1 VNKTTRQTK
10 GEGEKR
16 LEDERSWGH
25 HVCENKLG
33 LDDRSLGHVNL
44 MAGFMTWVPKQN
56 KISHVRTVC
65 LLSPGCFIGVS
76 QAFS

>member
-1 VNKTTRQTK
+1 MK
-10 GEGEKR
+10 GV
-16 LEDERSWGH
+16 GH

-65 LLSPGCFIGVS
+65 LLSPGCFIGAS
-76 QAFS
+76 QAFFIASKLIASLLPPKA